1 MIDLPTLRFRPNKSP
16 ARVMFGFP
24 WIYSDDVILDR
35 RTKKIPPGSFVKIQ
49 TNDKQDIGLI
59 AFNSNSKITGRVMDL
74 DVDISIDTAWI
85 VTKLKN
91 ALMLREKLYDTPFYR
106 LIHAEADGLPGVII
120 DRFGDAFVV
129 QPNAAWAD
137 KMMPEITSA
146 LEQIFSPKIILKN
159 SSGRARSL
167 EGLDNENIFIKGSSQ
182 APIEVKMNDATYMA
196 DISGGQ
202 KTGLFFDQRENHAF
216 SAKLAKGGSIIDV
229 FSHVGGFSLAALA
242 AGANAAI
249 AVDSSQPALDLAT
262 EGAERSGFSK
272 SFTTRKGD
280 AFEVM
285 AQLIDEG
292 ERYQVVAC
300 DPPAFAQSK
309 PALEKGLRAYEKA
322 AKMAARLV
330 QPGGYLVL
338 CSCSHAADMQKF
350 RKASLVGVGKAGR
363 KGQIIHTGSAG
374 IDHPVHPHL
383 AESSYLKSIFLRL
396 D

>member
-182 APIEVKMNDATYMA
+182 APIVTAPGCPVAGEMPGWVQDA
-196 DISGGQ
+196 IEPIPGVQSVNV
-202 KTGLFFDQRENHAF
+202 E
-216 SAKLAKGGSIIDV
+216 
-229 FSHVGGFSLAALA
+229 
-242 AGANAAI
+242 
-249 AVDSSQPALDLAT
+249 
-262 EGAERSGFSK
+262 
-272 SFTTRKGD
+272 
-280 AFEVM
+280 
-285 AQLIDEG
+285 LIWEPQWGMDMMSDE
-292 ERYQVVAC
+292 
-300 DPPAFAQSK
+300 
-309 PALEKGLRAYEKA
+309 
-322 AKMAARLV
+322 ARLEL
-330 QPGGYLVL
+330 GF
-338 CSCSHAADMQKF
+338 M
-350 RKASLVGVGKAGR
+350 
-363 KGQIIHTGSAG
+363 
-374 IDHPVHPHL
+374 
-383 AESSYLKSIFLRL
+383 
-396 D
+396 